1 MSSVTRMTGS
11 SDLIPLEQKVA
22 YAAGMLVNNLQ
33 AAAIPAMM
41 IVLNLGIGLDPRLVG
56 IIGFI
61 PRIFDAVSDPL
72 MGYISDNTRSPWG
85 RRRPYIFLGA
95 IISGLV
101 FAGIWQFP
109 DGHTKTFYFWFFLL
123 GSILYFLTYTV
134 YATPFGRCRSE
145 HDFMLLP
152 IRRDSW
158 PGLGRHGF
166 GGSCR
171 VLKIRFMA
179 RVF

>member
-1 MSSVTRMTGS
+1 MGKKSSDSMSSVTRMTGS

-72 MGYISDNTRSPWG
+72 MGYISDNTRSSVG
-85 RRRPYIFLGA
+85 SSASLYLSGCDYLGPCLCRYLA
-95 IISGLV
+95 ISGWAHKDVLFLV
-101 FAGIWQFP
+101 FSAWINSL
-109 DGHTKTFYFWFFLL
+109 FLDIYSL
-123 GSILYFLTYTV
+123 CNPRL
-134 YATPFGRCRSE
+134 
-145 HDFMLLP
+145 
-152 IRRDSW
+152 
-158 PGLGRHGF
+158 
-166 GGSCR
+166 
-171 VLKIRFMA
+171 
-179 RVF
+179 

>member
-1 MSSVTRMTGS
+1 MSNLFSRWGNIDSFNTLVDCKILALFGSRCQHLSRSMGKKSSDSMSSVTRMTGS

-95 IISGLV
+95 IISSLV

-109 DGHTKTFYFWFFLL
+109 DGPQRRSISGFFCLDQF
-123 GSILYFLTYTV
+123 SI
-134 YATPFGRCRSE
+134 S
-145 HDFMLLP
+145 
-152 IRRDSW
+152 
-158 PGLGRHGF
+158 
-166 GGSCR
+166 
-171 VLKIRFMA
+171 
-179 RVF
+179 